1 MPLPELP
8 QNKVGMMTR
17 VIDVVKHGRAAYFA
31 RIVDDNVAESEDS
44 LRN

>member
-17 VIDVVKHGRAAYFA
+17 VIDVMKDGCAANFA
-31 RIVDDNVAESEDS
+31 RVVDDDIAESEDS